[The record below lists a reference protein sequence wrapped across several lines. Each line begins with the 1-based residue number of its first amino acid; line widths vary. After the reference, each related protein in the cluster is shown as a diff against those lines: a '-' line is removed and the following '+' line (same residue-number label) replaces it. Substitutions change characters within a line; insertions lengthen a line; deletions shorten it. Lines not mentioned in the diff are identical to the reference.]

1 MSDEVKNIR
10 SMYRRVIPDEFPDEI
25 EIRFGNQSLFYK
37 KRTWMIK
44 DPETGELVKRGLR
57 YGENPD
63 QKAAL
68 YELVKGEPVLENT
81 KFIGAGMGLVSS
93 IREEDLIQS
102 GKHPGKINLTDIDS
116 ALNILRYLTKKPAV
130 VIVKHNNPCGV
141 AYGES
146 LAEAYYR
153 ANMAD
158 RVAAFGGCA
167 VFSRPMDKDTAEL
180 VSQNYLE
187 VVVAPEF
194 EDGTVELLSKRK
206 DLRII
211 RIKGISEI
219 EKYAQKRFIDFKSL
233 MDGGLIL
240 QESSLNKI
248 RTPQDFKPAIAIHNG
263 KEYKIKR
270 DPSPEEYEDMLFG
283 WAVEQGVTSNSV
295 IFVKDGVTVGIGT
308 GEQDRVGCVQIAIFK
323 AYTKYA
329 DALCFKRYGIPYND
343 LKLMVKKGK
352 KDKQMLDEIDRETK
366 ENKGGLVG
374 SCMISDGFFPFRDS
388 VDVAAEHGIRAI
400 VQPGGSVRDY
410 EVIEACNEYGIT
422 MVFTGQRA
430 FKH

>member
-248 RTPQDFKPAIAIHNG
+248 RSPQDFKPAIAIHNG